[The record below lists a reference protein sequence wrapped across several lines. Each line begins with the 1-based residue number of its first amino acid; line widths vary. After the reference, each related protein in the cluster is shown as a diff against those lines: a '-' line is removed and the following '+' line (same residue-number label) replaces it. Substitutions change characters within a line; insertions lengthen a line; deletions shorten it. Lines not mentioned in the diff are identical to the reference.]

1 MCLWGRSEK
10 TGSFDFKKSQIW
22 MGFYGIIIPRR
33 SHTTSV
39 TGNNSCVDSL
49 FRKTEVVTGGLGLIL
64 NLQFKEF

>member
-1 MCLWGRSEK
+1 
-10 TGSFDFKKSQIW
+10 